1 MKVSRASLFGLLL
14 LVLAISAGS
23 QWWGNRQDSRLGE
36 QVARLAAAGDLRML
50 SSDSCGI
57 CVVARQWLNR
67 HGVAFSEC
75 SIERDA
81 TCRAEFER
89 LRAPGT
95 PVFLVRG
102 QVELGFNPMRLKA
115 RLENR

>member
-1 MKVSRASLFGLLL
+1 MNASRASLLGLVL
-14 LVLAISAGS
+14 LVLGISGAS
-23 QWWGNRQDSRLGE
+23 QWWGHHQEARLGE
-36 QVARLAAAGDLRML
+36 ALARLAAPGDLRML

-57 CVVARQWLNR
+57 CAVARQWFTA
-67 HGVAFSEC
+67 HGVAYSEC

-81 TCRAEFER
+81 DCRAAFEQ

-102 QVELGFNPMRLKA
+102 QVELGFNPA
-115 RLENR
+115 RLRARFETG

>member
-1 MKVSRASLFGLLL
+1 
-14 LVLAISAGS
+14 
-23 QWWGNRQDSRLGE
+23 
-36 QVARLAAAGDLRML
+36 
-50 SSDSCGI
+50 
-57 CVVARQWLNR
+57 
-67 HGVAFSEC
+67 VAFSEC

-81 TCRAEFER
+81 DCRAAFER

-115 RLENR
+115 RLETG